1 MVNEEQLTQVNFN
14 EKKELFY
21 QKLGKALRL
30 ERIRNGKTQS
40 QIASVAN
47 VTFQQIQKY
56 EKAKNECGEF
66 RARKIVESYG
76 RRYEDFLN
84 EYDVH
89 TS

>member
-40 QIASVAN
+40 QVA
-47 VTFQQIQKY
+47 
-56 EKAKNECGEF
+56 
-66 RARKIVESYG
+66 
-76 RRYEDFLN
+76 
-84 EYDVH
+84 
-89 TS
+89 

>member
-1 MVNEEQLTQVNFN
+1 MVNEEQQIQVTLVEEN
-14 EKKELFY
+14 ESWNVKI
-21 QKLGKALRL
+21 GKALKL

-40 QIASVAN
+40 DIGKIIN

-56 EKAKNECGEF
+56 EKAKNSISEF
-66 RARKIVESYG
+66 KARKIVESYG

-84 EYDVH
+84 EYNVH

>member
-40 QIASVAN
+40 DIGKIIN

-56 EKAKNECGEF
+56 EKAKNSISEF
-66 RARKIVESYG
+66 KSRKIVKSFG
-76 RRYEDFLN
+76 KDYEQFLR
-84 EYDVH
+84 EYNVY